1 MKYNKKWLGAV
12 LLSSALLMSACG
24 ASDEGEKADTTEPTT
39 TVEET
44 TDTAKD
50 TEDMT
55 EDHASTEDGHGN
67 MEHDESGEIPEG
79 LKVAENPA
87 YPVGSQVVIENDHM
101 PGMKGAKGTVVGV
114 FDTVA
119 YEVTYKDTQTG
130 ETVANHKWVVHE
142 ELENAQDEPYQQGD
156 EVTLEASHMPG
167 MKGATA
173 TIDSAENTRVYMV
186 TYTDTESGDTIENHK
201 WMSEDELSAAE

>member
-201 WMSEDELSAAE
+201 WMSEDELSPAE

>member
-24 ASDEGEKADTTEPTT
+24 ASYEGEKADTTEPTT

>member
-12 LLSSALLMSACG
+12 LLSSALIMSACG

-201 WMSEDELSAAE
+201 WMSEDELSPAE

>member
-130 ETVANHKWVVHE
+130 ETVSNHKWVVHE

-156 EVTLEASHMPG
+156 EVTLKASHMPG
-167 MKGATA
+167 MEGASA
-173 TIDSAENTRVYMV
+173 TIDSAHDTHVYMV
-186 TYTDTESGDTIENHK
+186 TYTDTETGDTIENHK
-201 WMSEDELSAAE
+201 WMAEDELSPAE

>member
-130 ETVANHKWVVHE
+130 ETVSNHKWVVHE

-201 WMSEDELSAAE
+201 WMSEDELSPAE

>member
-87 YPVGSQVVIENDHM
+87 YPVESQVVIENDHM

-201 WMSEDELSAAE
+201 WMAEDELSAAE